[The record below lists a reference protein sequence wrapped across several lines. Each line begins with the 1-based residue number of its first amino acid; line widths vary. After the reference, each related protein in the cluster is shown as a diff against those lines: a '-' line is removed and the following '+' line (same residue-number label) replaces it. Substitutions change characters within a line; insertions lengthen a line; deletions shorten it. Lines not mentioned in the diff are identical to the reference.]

1 MDVQCVICE
10 TIEQIDE
17 NSAQAKKLVNRRIS
31 SYLCKE
37 CDERIAKKT
46 KERHKT
52 GKFQLYNSNKKN

>member
-10 TIEQIDE
+10 KIEQIDE
-17 NSAQAKKLVNRRIS
+17 NSVQAKKLLNRRIS

-46 KERHKT
+46 NQRHKT
-52 GKFQLYNSNKKN
+52 GKFQLYSSNKKK